1 MFHGSSSS
9 SSAAV
14 KVIESHM
21 LSFFYCSKMSLL
33 FVGATVGFL
42 VYKKLLPPN
51 NSENE
56 TFETLA
62 SLSDFNKKRLEADKA
77 SPIRRNDSE
86 FSLGLNKYDLEIQ
99 PGEFCKEGQVAFVVL
114 KYVAIGTMLTFGG
127 VFLVDRIMK

>member
-1 MFHGSSSS
+1 
-9 SSAAV
+9 
-14 KVIESHM
+14 
-21 LSFFYCSKMSLL
+21 MSLL
-33 FVGATVGFL
+33 FIGATVGFL
-42 VYKKLLPPN
+42 AYKKLLPPN
-51 NSENE
+51 NPENE

-127 VFLVDRIMK
+127 VFLADRIMK